1 MTGSYT
7 GCRPFFY
14 PLYLGL
20 GLEQR
25 CGAARAHMFEPCHPG
40 RNSGARPL
48 VVPDGAEG
56 GAAFR
61 EVTQAGTARKPPSS
75 LCLA

>member
-14 PLYLGL
+14 QLYLGL